1 MLSSGKYTHLKTK
14 LSKLN
19 YPKSRNKKLLM
30 RILLIEDDLSVADFI
45 IKGLSEHNHIVDHQA
60 DGKEGLFFAMTETYD
75 VMVIDRMLPSIEGL
89 NIIRTIRASKVKTP
103 VIILS
108 AMADVEQRVEGLQSG
123 ADDYLV
129 KPFAFSELMARIE
142 ILGKRN
148 NSYET
153 QQQTQLQLADL
164 KIDLLTHKVSRD
176 DQVINLLATEYR
188 LLEYLMRHSGHVVSR
203 IMLFEHVWDYNFDP
217 QTNVIDVH
225 MSRLRKK
232 IDKPFNKALIHTIRG
247 AGYVLK
253 ST

>member
-1 MLSSGKYTHLKTK
+1 
-14 LSKLN
+14 
-19 YPKSRNKKLLM
+19 M

-45 IKGLSEHNHIVDHQA
+45 IKGLSECNHVVDHLA
-60 DGKEGLFFAMTETYD
+60 DGKEGLFFATTGSFD
-75 VMVIDRMLPSIEGL
+75 VMIIDRMLPNIEGL
-89 NIIRTIRASKVKTP
+89 TIIRTLRASNIKTP

-108 AMADVEQRVEGLQSG
+108 AMADVEQRVEGLQCG

-129 KPFAFSELMARIE
+129 KPFAFSELLARIE

-148 NSYET
+148 NNSGHPQET
-153 QQQTQLQLADL
+153 QLHLADL

-176 DQVINLLATEYR
+176 NKDINLLATEYR
-188 LLEYLMRHSGHVVSR
+188 LLEYLMQHAGQIVSR

-232 IDKPFNKALIHTIRG
+232 VDKPFGKALIHTIRG
-247 AGYVLK
+247 AGYVIK
-253 ST
+253 NT